1 MGLIIKVEMRKVNGL
16 RMARFTPLS
25 MVEPDSIE
33 ELQIISAVKECGIAE
48 HDPGGVF
55 RIISRTMSGES
66 TPHIGGID
74 VPVDTIQQFTH
85 ALGQRGFEVT

>member
-1 MGLIIKVEMRKVNGL
+1 MRKVNGL

-25 MVEPDSIE
+25 QVEPDSIE
-33 ELQIISAVKECGIAE
+33 ELQINAAAKACGIDE

-55 RIISRTMSGES
+55 RIISRAVDGEP

-74 VPVDTIQQFTH
+74 VSVDAIQHFTQ
-85 ALGQRGFEVT
+85 ALRQRGFEVT

>member
-1 MGLIIKVEMRKVNGL
+1 MGLKIKVEMRKVNGL

-33 ELQIISAVKECGIAE
+33 ELEINATAKECGISGQ
-48 HDPGGVF
+48 DLGGVF
-55 RIISRTMSGES
+55 RVISQSAGGES

-74 VPVDTIQQFTH
+74 VPVDAIQHFTQ
-85 ALGQRGFEVT
+85 ALRQRGFEVM